1 MVQKGKTIKL
11 LKENTGIDLFDFRLG
26 HSFLSMESKAQT
38 ITTTT
43 KKIDKLNNFKI
54 KNACVSRATSRK

>member
-43 KKIDKLNNFKI
+43 TTKT
-54 KNACVSRATSRK
+54 KNR